1 MRKFEL
7 ANTAPMKA
15 LLYTLAALL
24 GFALLSCGGSSPTPP
39 PPNSG
44 FTNASLKGQYAFLMS
59 GVDIAGAYL
68 ARIGSFTADGA
79 GNITAG
85 LADGLDLSSGQG
97 SSQISITGGSYSI
110 QTNGRGTL
118 TLQSASGSLRFSLA
132 MQSIS
137 TGYLVQTDL
146 SASSSG
152 SFTLQSPANFSVS
165 SLANHFVFDLSGV
178 TFTPSAAA
186 PISLIGEFNP
196 DGAGTVTGGVMDTNN
211 GNLQPSG
218 PTPISPG
225 TYAMD
230 STGGSSFGR
239 GTMTFNGYTFAFY
252 IIDST
257 HIVVM
262 EEDRLGGT
270 SGNAFLQ
277 SSSVPTQNS
286 EFNGSFVYLQ
296 EGASVKGALGPVV
309 RVTRLTSDGNGNL
322 GSISL
327 DDNNNGRYTHVSQGS
342 NISKATYS
350 IDTANSGSG
359 RGALAFTDS
368 GTGTYTNVF
377 YLVSPSQG
385 FIQVTSAGI
394 IDDGPLMA
402 QSPGPFALNGLT
414 GNFVFSWRGEQLG
427 VNTAIPLAETYVG
440 PYALSSASSSN
451 IGGIVDYVQLDLS
464 GQNFYS
470 DVPLGGTLTI
480 NNDGTA
486 NNRYKFA
493 INGAQSSTINFQAYF
508 VNSSTVLMV
517 TSDSNHTTAGF
528 VNQQSVP

>member
-1 MRKFEL
+1 
-7 ANTAPMKA
+7 MKVLFCA
-15 LLYTLAALL
+15 LLALL
-24 GFALLSCGGSSPTPP
+24 ALSILSCGGSPPTPP

-59 GVDIAGAYL
+59 GIDIAGAYL

-79 GNITAG
+79 GNISAG
-85 LADGLDLSSGQG
+85 LADSLDLSSTQG
-97 SSQISITGGSYSI
+97 SSQISVTGGSYSI
-110 QTNGRGTL
+110 QSNGRGTL
-118 TLQSASGSLRFSLA
+118 TLQSANGSLRFSLA
-132 MQSIS
+132 LQSTS

-152 SFTLQSPANFSVS
+152 SFTLQSPANFSVNA
-165 SLANHFVFDLSGV
+165 LTNHFAFDFSGV
-178 TFTPSAAA
+178 TFVPSTAA
-186 PISLIGEFNP
+186 PISLIGEFNA
-196 DGAGTVTGGVMDTNN
+196 DGAGTISGGVMDTNN

-218 PTPISPG
+218 ATPITPG
-225 TYAMD
+225 TYSMD
-230 STGGSSFGR
+230 STGAGSAFGR
-239 GTMTFNGYTFAFY
+239 GTMTLNGYTFAFY

-262 EEDRLGGT
+262 EEDKLGG
-270 SGNAFLQ
+270 SAGDAFLQ

-286 EFNGSFVYLQ
+286 QFNGSFVYLQ
-296 EGASVKGALGPVV
+296 SGASVKGALGPVV

-350 IDTANSGSG
+350 MDSANSGSG
-359 RGALAFTDS
+359 RGTLTFTDS

-377 YLVSPSQG
+377 YLVSLSQG
-385 FIQVTSAGI
+385 FIQVTSTGI

-402 QSPGPFALNGLT
+402 QSPGPFALSGLT
-414 GNFVFSWRGEQLG
+414 GNFVFHWRGEQLG
-427 VNTAIPLAETYVG
+427 VNTAIPLEETYTG
-440 PYALSSASSSN
+440 AYALSSASTSN

-464 GQNFYS
+464 GQIFYS

-486 NNRYKFA
+486 NNHYKFA
-493 INGAQSSTINFQAYF
+493 INGTQSATLNFQAYF
-508 VNSSTVLMV
+508 VSPSTVLMV
-517 TSDSNHTTAGF
+517 TSDNNHTTAGF